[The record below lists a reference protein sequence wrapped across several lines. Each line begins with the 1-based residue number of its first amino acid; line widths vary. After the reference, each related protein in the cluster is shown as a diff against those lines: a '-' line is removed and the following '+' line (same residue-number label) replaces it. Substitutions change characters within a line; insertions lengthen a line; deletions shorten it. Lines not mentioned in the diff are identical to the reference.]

1 MLSYQQTGDQVNLSC
16 RVDSVFPEPEVDLMW
31 TRGREVNI
39 NSETDDFR
47 SVKYQTKGWL
57 GSGVWGT
64 GVLFSIY

>member
-1 MLSYQQTGDQVNLSC
+1 MNLSC

-47 SVKYQTKGWL
+47 SENNQTRRWL
-57 GSGVWGT
+57 GYSSRSQG
-64 GVLFSIY
+64 SIKSTDLDLSWDLYA